1 MSMSVSM
8 LHSCATCPCTTVH
21 VHIAYSCCMFMLPAH
36 AASSCCISM
45 SHNHSCFAMLHAY
58 VQAACPCC
66 MSLLHVHASCP
77 CCMLMSMSVLNEH
90 AVCHACRAK
99 RCDWTNSQ
107 DLFEKLADSSFCNP
121 KVRGAADTVR
131 GGGEGCAAFHVLS
144 FANSNCN
151 TSFFWAALTDKRFM
165 RNTKRRHYNI
175 INSVQRHILKE
186 NSINWYNFSPTLVFA
201 GQYL

>member
-1 MSMSVSM
+1 MSMSM
-8 LHSCATCPCTTVH
+8 LHSCAACPCTTVH

-36 AASSCCISM
+36 MYCMFMLPAHAASSCCISM
-45 SHNHSCFAMLHAY
+45 LHNHSCFAMLHAY

-99 RCDWTNSQ
+99 RCDWTNFTVPIWKTSGFF
-107 DLFEKLADSSFCNP
+107 LFCNP
-121 KVRGAADTVR
+121 KVRGAADTV
-131 GGGEGCAAFHVLS
+131 GGGEEKCAAFHVLS

-151 TSFFWAALTDKRFM
+151 ASFFWAAMAGKRFM
-165 RNTKRRHYNI
+165 RNTKRRHYSKIVSSSTSLKKTRSTGI
-175 INSVQRHILKE
+175 IFH
-186 NSINWYNFSPTLVFA
+186 PP
-201 GQYL
+201 